1 METDDNQSI
10 PFTILKKYHDR
21 IVQDIQGD
29 VIMILFKKQVL
40 TENEYRNIK
49 FERNREKEACR
60 LLELLPSKG
69 RNGINQFINYLSIHY
84 PWIAGLLQ
92 HSITNKY
99 NYMFSKEIQEIL
111 TAGEVPQ
118 LSSRHISRVEHVKTL
133 KKLLTELEAN
143 NFIIVNGMT
152 GCGKSSLVVEVL
164 NDPFIT
170 MQYFQGFVQWI
181 NVGRENS
188 SHAECIQTEILNRLN
203 NQEQLITPPLII
215 DYEATRKKI
224 RRLWKEKQLTGLL
237 ILDDVCSNEVVKFL
251 DIGCK
256 ILITTNDISIMDG
269 IIDTRVKY
277 LKVNEGFEE
286 KETLNLFSKCLN
298 VDLKSLPSHASKLH
312 SICKGFPLTISL
324 IASQL
329 EMHREE
335 AINNTDRW
343 EFYLNKLSDKTSKP
357 FKYNSHS
364 QNQLKSLEKTIEMCI
379 KSLPSD
385 LQKNYR
391 DFSLFVD
398 DLNIKPEVL
407 SILWN
412 IKKTE
417 VTDIMS
423 ELMRKSLVVRAW
435 NQPLNSYVYSIHDLL
450 LSNLK
455 RLISHQEY
463 KELHKKC
470 IDHYRNYC
478 KGNFANLPKNDNYIF
493 LYFGYHL
500 KNADMLEEFPKWFLN
515 LRFIESKICATGPA
529 DLLADLKKYKI
540 YIVVKSIHEEYIK
553 EIENFVKR
561 YGPNLYR
568 TKCDIVQLGLQEPE
582 TSFIYNESYK
592 LAKASGK
599 LYFYY
604 DIRPS
609 QNFHP
614 EPHISIVRDK
624 IETVIFGNR
633 HDEVLIA
640 TNSGSIKL
648 WNIISDRCLY
658 TYNGHTK
665 RVTHLAKNKLKNL
678 FLSTSDDSTIRIW
691 NMNSF
696 PESENSQTRTPS
708 PETRQEHWQNV
719 FRQDFKRPIENTNAD
734 CIYVL
739 EHDSPVIFAQFSP
752 NDRLV
757 VSSSTDKTLKIWKL
771 NDDNYKIQKSIM
783 QNHII
788 NRCYFVENKTCDS
801 DKILFSTFGSIV
813 SSGIYGCEFPFD
825 HCTGLL
831 YFKEK
836 LLSFFHLPSSE
847 GQDKMLVMTPT
858 LLQSY
863 DFNWENEK
871 KTTPPLVY
879 PKPIGYRQYKLIS
892 ISEENTNN
900 FSRYIAFSLSNSTIK
915 ICDLSNGYN
924 FLDLYNS
931 NEGISNLDW
940 FWSKTDQSFWLLS
953 AANKSIRLWCLK
965 DIKQY
970 ACAHRTISTNQSN
983 SNIENMCKNEMLS
996 LQNYKLFSE
1005 EQNLYC
1011 YKLQR
1016 NFDAVWLDN
1025 DSVLVAAVTKC
1036 GTLKILFEGL
1046 DQWSMINESVLAL
1059 TIVHPHQFFDQTM
1072 IIVACKNLS
1081 VYCMKFHKAEYLF
1094 KTSQM
1099 VDQIFACFDNDDL
1112 TIAFLL
1118 KQCIKVN
1125 EKKIDQAIEIWSN
1138 KKKYEVFVHDFI
1150 NCFLFHDKVILL
1162 YNVHGI
1168 YILNLR
1174 DESKIKLEI
1183 NCIKI
1188 NGSLM
1193 LDSSNLAVVDNGNY
1207 LKIYQLTSDFCLNL
1221 IDQYP
1226 LPFLEYE
1233 VTPISISNNKKL
1245 IAIGGQ
1251 KHIVLIDN
1259 TLKTRKCYKIGPNVN
1274 NIQSMVW
1281 SSDNTRIA
1289 IKEDNQIITLDV
1301 ESGKILASVRLT
1313 VDKFF
1318 VNSVLNKYIAVNTTG
1333 QLVKLNLYSDS

>member
-1 METDDNQSI
+1 MEVVDNQSI
-10 PFTILKKYHDR
+10 PCTMLKKYHGR

-29 VIMILFKKQVL
+29 VIEALLKKQVL
-40 TENEYRNIK
+40 TESEFCDIK
-49 FERNREKEACR
+49 SVKNCKEQAGR

-69 RNGINQFINYLSIHY
+69 QNGINQFLNYLSIHY
-84 PWIAGLLQ
+84 SWIASLLQ
-92 HSITNKY
+92 DSITNKY
-99 NYMFSKEIQEIL
+99 NCMFSKEMQDIL

-118 LSSRHISRVEHVKTL
+118 LSSRHVSRVKHVKTL

-152 GCGKSSLVVEVL
+152 GCGKSSLIVEVL

-170 MQYFQGFVQWI
+170 IQYLQGFVQWI

-215 DYEATRKKI
+215 NYEDTRKKI
-224 RRLWKEKQLTGLL
+224 QHLWKQKQLAGLL
-237 ILDDVCSNEVVKFL
+237 ILDDVCSNEIVKFL

-269 IIDTRVKY
+269 IIDTRIKY

-286 KETLNLFSKCLN
+286 KETLSLFSKCLN
-298 VDLKSLPSHASKLH
+298 VNFKSLPSHASKLH

-343 EFYLNKLSDKTSKP
+343 EFYLNKLSDKTNKL
-357 FKYNSHS
+357 FKYSSYS
-364 QNQLKSLEKTIEMCI
+364 QNQLKSLEKAIEMCI
-379 KSLPSD
+379 KSLSSD
-385 LQKNYR
+385 LQQNYR

-407 SILWN
+407 SILWG
-412 IKKTE
+412 IKITE

-423 ELMRKSLVVRAW
+423 ELMRKSLVVRIW

-450 LSNLK
+450 LNNLK
-455 RLISHQEY
+455 RMMNHQEY

-470 IDHYRNYC
+470 IDRYRDYC

-540 YIVVKSIHEEYIK
+540 YIVVKSIHEEYVK

-561 YGPNLYR
+561 YGPNLYK

-582 TSFIYNESYK
+582 TSFIYKESYK
-592 LAKASGK
+592 LAKASRK

-609 QNFHP
+609 QNCHP
-614 EPHISIVRDK
+614 EPHISIIRDK
-624 IETVIFGNR
+624 IETVIFGNQ
-633 HDEVLIA
+633 HDEALIA

-665 RVTHLAKNKLKNL
+665 RVTHLVKNNLKSL

-719 FRQDFKRPIENTNAD
+719 FGQNFKIPTDNTNTD
-734 CIYVL
+734 CIFVL
-739 EHDSPVIFAQFSP
+739 KHDSPVIFAQFSP
-752 NDRLV
+752 NDKLI

-771 NDDNYKIQKSIM
+771 KEGNYEIQNSIM
-783 QNHII
+783 QTNTI
-788 NRCYFVENKTCDS
+788 NRCYFVETKTC
-801 DKILFSTFGSIV
+801 DKILFSTIGSI
-813 SSGIYGCEFPFD
+813 SSGIYECEFPFE

-831 YFKEK
+831 YFRER
-836 LLSFFHLPSSE
+836 LLSFFHIPSSE

-858 LLQSY
+858 FMQIY
-863 DFNWENEK
+863 CFNWKDEK
-871 KTTPPLVY
+871 KTAPPLVY

-900 FSRYIAFSLSNSTIK
+900 HTRYIAFSLSNSTIK
-915 ICDLSNGYN
+915 VCDLFTGYN

-940 FWSKTDQSFWLLS
+940 FWSRIDQSFWLLS

-970 ACAHRTISTNQSN
+970 ACAHKTISTNQSN
-983 SNIENMCKNEMLS
+983 NTIKNMCKNEILS

-1046 DQWSMINESVLAL
+1046 DQWSMIDEQVLAL
-1059 TIVHPHQFFDQTM
+1059 TIIHPNQIVDQTM
-1072 IIVACKNLS
+1072 IIAACKDLS
-1081 VYCMKFHKAEYLF
+1081 VYCMKFQTAEYLF

-1099 VDQIFACFDNDDL
+1099 VDQIFASFDHDVL

-1138 KKKYEVFVHDFI
+1138 KKRYEVFVHDFI

-1162 YNVHGI
+1162 YNIHGI
-1168 YILNLR
+1168 YILNLC
-1174 DESKIKLEI
+1174 DESIIKLEI

-1193 LDSSNLAVVDNGNY
+1193 LDSSHLAVVDNGNH
-1207 LKIYQLTSDFCLNL
+1207 LKIYQLTFDLNLNL

-1226 LPFLEYE
+1226 LPFLEHE
-1233 VTPISISNNKKL
+1233 VTPISISNDKKF

-1251 KHIVLIDN
+1251 KHIV
-1259 TLKTRKCYKIGPNVN
+1259 V
-1274 NIQSMVW
+1274 S
-1281 SSDNTRIA
+1281 
-1289 IKEDNQIITLDV
+1289 II
-1301 ESGKILASVRLT
+1301 I
-1313 VDKFF
+1313 
-1318 VNSVLNKYIAVNTTG
+1318 
-1333 QLVKLNLYSDS
+1333 

>member
-1 METDDNQSI
+1 
-10 PFTILKKYHDR
+10 
-21 IVQDIQGD
+21 
-29 VIMILFKKQVL
+29 
-40 TENEYRNIK
+40 
-49 FERNREKEACR
+49 
-60 LLELLPSKG
+60 
-69 RNGINQFINYLSIHY
+69 
-84 PWIAGLLQ
+84 
-92 HSITNKY
+92 
-99 NYMFSKEIQEIL
+99 
-111 TAGEVPQ
+111 
-118 LSSRHISRVEHVKTL
+118 
-133 KKLLTELEAN
+133 
-143 NFIIVNGMT
+143 
-152 GCGKSSLVVEVL
+152 
-164 NDPFIT
+164 
-170 MQYFQGFVQWI
+170 
-181 NVGRENS
+181 
-188 SHAECIQTEILNRLN
+188 
-203 NQEQLITPPLII
+203 
-215 DYEATRKKI
+215 
-224 RRLWKEKQLTGLL
+224 
-237 ILDDVCSNEVVKFL
+237 
-251 DIGCK
+251 
-256 ILITTNDISIMDG
+256 MDG

-277 LKVNEGFEE
+277 FKVNEGFEE

-324 IASQL
+324 IGTQL

-357 FKYNSHS
+357 FKYTPYN
-364 QNQLKSLEKTIEMCI
+364 QNQLKSLEKAIAMCI
-379 KSLPSD
+379 KSLPND

-412 IKKTE
+412 IKTTE

-423 ELMRKSLVVRAW
+423 ELMRKSLVVRVW

-455 RLISHQEY
+455 SMMNHQEH

-470 IDHYRNYC
+470 IDRYRDYC
-478 KGNFANLPKNDNYIF
+478 SGNFANLPKNDNYIF

-500 KNADMLEEFPKWFLN
+500 KNADMLEEFPRWFLN

-529 DLLADLKKYKI
+529 DLLADLKKYKV

-592 LAKASGK
+592 LAKASRQ

-624 IETVIFGNR
+624 IETVIFGNQ

-640 TNSGSIKL
+640 TYSGSIKL

-665 RVTHLAKNKLKNL
+665 RVTHLVKNKLKNL

-691 NMNSF
+691 KMNSF
-696 PESENSQTRTPS
+696 PEFENSQTRTPS

-719 FRQDFKRPIENTNAD
+719 FRQDFKKPSENTNTD
-734 CIYVL
+734 CIFVL

-771 NDDNYKIQKSIM
+771 KDGKLQKSIV
-783 QNHII
+783 QTNIV
-788 NRCYFVENKTCDS
+788 NRCYFVEDMSCDR
-801 DKILFSTFGSIV
+801 ILFSTIGPMRC
-813 SSGIYGCEFPFD
+813 GIYGCEFPFD

-836 LLSFFHLPSSE
+836 LLSFFHLSNSE
-847 GQDKMLVMTPT
+847 GHDKIMVMTPN
-858 LLQSY
+858 LLQIY
-863 DFNWENEK
+863 DFNLENEQ
-871 KTTPPLVY
+871 KTEPPIVY
-879 PKPIGYRQYKLIS
+879 PQPIGYRQYKLIS

-900 FSRYIAFSLSNSTIK
+900 FSRYTAFSLSNSTIK

-940 FWSKTDQSFWLLS
+940 FWSKTDQSYWLLS

-983 SNIENMCKNEMLS
+983 SDIENMCKNEMLS

-1016 NFDAVWLDN
+1016 NFDAVWLNN

-1059 TIVHPHQFFDQTM
+1059 TIVHPHLFFDQTM

-1081 VYCMKFHKAEYLF
+1081 VYCMKLHTAEYLF
-1094 KTSQM
+1094 KTSQT
-1099 VDQIFACFDNDDL
+1099 VDHIYACFDRGNL

-1125 EKKIDQAIEIWSN
+1125 ENKINQVMEIWWN
-1138 KKKYEVFVHDFI
+1138 KKKYEMLVHDFI

-1174 DESKIKLEI
+1174 DESRIKLEI

-1207 LKIYQLTSDFCLNL
+1207 LKIYQLTFDFRLNL
-1221 IDQYP
+1221 IDQYE
-1226 LPFLEYE
+1226 LPFLEHE

-1251 KHIVLIDN
+1251 KYIVFIDN
-1259 TLKTRKCYKIGPNVN
+1259 ILKTIKKCEYPNVN
-1274 NIQSMVW
+1274 NIQSMIW
-1281 SSDNTRIA
+1281 SSDDLRIA

-1318 VNSVLNKYIAVNTTG
+1318 ANSVLNKYIAVNTTG
-1333 QLVKLNLYSDS
+1333 QLVKLNLFNDS

>member
-1 METDDNQSI
+1 MEIDDNQNI
-10 PFTILKKYHDR
+10 PCNILKEYHDS
-21 IVQDIQGD
+21 IIQDIQGD
-29 VIMILFKKQVL
+29 MILALFETQVL
-40 TENEYRNIK
+40 TENEYNNIK
-49 FERNREKEACR
+49 SERNREKEASR

-69 RNGINQFINYLSIHY
+69 RNGINQFLNHLSTHY
-84 PWIAGLLQ
+84 SWIARLLQ
-92 HSITNKY
+92 HSITIKY
-99 NYMFSKEIQEIL
+99 NVMFSKKIQESL

-118 LSSRHISRVEHVKTL
+118 LSSRHVSRVKHVKTL
-133 KKLLTELEAN
+133 KKLLTELEVN

-181 NVGRENS
+181 HVGQENS
-188 SHAECIQTEILNRLN
+188 SHPECIQTEILNRLN

-215 DYEATRKKI
+215 DYEETRKKI
-224 RRLWKEKQLTGLL
+224 RDLWKQKQLTGGLL
-237 ILDDVCSNEVVKFL
+237 ILDDVCSNEIVKSL

-256 ILITTNDISIMDG
+256 ILITTNDISIMDD

-286 KETLNLFSKCLN
+286 KETLDLFSKCLS
-298 VDLKSLPSHASKLH
+298 VDLRSLPSHASKLH

-324 IASQL
+324 IAAQL
-329 EMHREE
+329 EVHREE
-335 AINNTDRW
+335 TINNTDRW
-343 EFYLNKLSDKTSKP
+343 EFYLNELSDKTSEP
-357 FKYNSHS
+357 FKYTRHS
-364 QNQLKSLEKTIEMCI
+364 QNQFKSLEKAIEMCI
-379 KSLPSD
+379 KSLPDD
-385 LQKNYR
+385 LQKNYQ
-391 DFSLFVD
+391 DFSIFVE

-412 IKKTE
+412 INQIE
-417 VTDIMS
+417 VEDIMS
-423 ELMRKSLVVRAW
+423 ELMRKSLVVRVW

-455 RLISHQEY
+455 KMMNRQEY
-463 KELHKKC
+463 KALHKKC
-470 IDHYRNYC
+470 IDRYRDYC
-478 KGNFANLPKNDNYIF
+478 KGNFANLPKTDNYIF

-500 KNADMLEEFPKWFLN
+500 KNADMLEEFPQWFLN

-529 DLLADLKKYKI
+529 DLLADLKKYKT
-540 YIVVKSIHEEYIK
+540 YIVVQSTYEYIK

-561 YGPNLYR
+561 CGPNLYR

-582 TSFIYNESYK
+582 TSFIYTESYK
-592 LAKASGK
+592 LAKASTQ

-648 WNIISDRCLY
+648 WNIISDKCLY

-665 RVTHLAKNKLKNL
+665 VVTHLVKNKLKNL

-696 PESENSQTRTPS
+696 PESENSKTRTPS
-708 PETRQEHWQNV
+708 PESRQEHWQNV
-719 FRQDFKRPIENTNAD
+719 YHQDYKRPTGNINTD
-734 CIYVL
+734 CVFVL
-739 EHDSPVIFAQFSP
+739 KHDSPVIFAQFSP
-752 NDRLV
+752 YDDTLV

-771 NDDNYKIQKSIM
+771 KDGNYAIHKSFTL
-783 QNHII
+783 NCII
-788 NRCYFVENKTCDS
+788 NRCYFVGNMTHEAR
-801 DKILFSTFGSIV
+801 ILFSTLVNGPIKTSA
-813 SSGIYGCEFPFD
+813 IYRCEWPFD
-825 HCTGLL
+825 HYAGLF

-836 LLSFFHLPSSE
+836 LLSFFYLPSSE
-847 GQDKMLVMTPT
+847 GQDKMLVMTPN
-858 LLQSY
+858 LVRSY
-863 DFNWENEK
+863 EFNWENEN
-871 KTTPPLVY
+871 KTSLPTLVY
-879 PKPIGYRQYKLIS
+879 PKPVGYRHYKLSS
-892 ISEENTNN
+892 ISEENTYNN
-900 FSRYIAFSLSNSTIK
+900 FRYIAFSLSNSTIK

-940 FWSKTDQSFWLLS
+940 FWSRTDQSNWLLS

-965 DIKQY
+965 DITQY
-970 ACAHRTISTNQSN
+970 ACAHKTNTTNQSN
-983 SNIENMCKNEMLS
+983 SNLENECKNEILS
-996 LQNYKLFSE
+996 LLNYKLFSE
-1005 EQNLYC
+1005 DQNLYC

-1016 NFDAVWLDN
+1016 NFDAVWVDN

-1036 GTLKILFEGL
+1036 GTLKVLFEGL
-1046 DQWSMINESVLAL
+1046 DQWSMIDKRVLAL
-1059 TIVHPHQFFDQTM
+1059 TIVQSHQCVDQTM
-1072 IIVACKNLS
+1072 IIVACKDFS
-1081 VYCMKFHKAEYLF
+1081 VYSLKFQTSEYLF
-1094 KTSQM
+1094 KTSQL
-1099 VDQIFACFDNDDL
+1099 VEQIFACFDCGDL

-1118 KQCIKVN
+1118 KQSI
-1125 EKKIDQAIEIWSN
+1125 KKIDQAIEIWSN
-1138 KKKYEVFVHDFI
+1138 KKKYEVIVHDLI
-1150 NCFLFHDKVILL
+1150 NCFVFHDKVILL
-1162 YNVHGI
+1162 YNVHDI
-1168 YILNLR
+1168 YILNLL
-1174 DESKIKLEI
+1174 EKSTIKLEI

-1193 LDSSNLAVVDNGNY
+1193 LDPSNLAVVNNGNCLEIY
-1207 LKIYQLTSDFCLNL
+1207 LLTSDWSLNL
-1221 IDQYP
+1221 IYKYP
-1226 LPFLEYE
+1226 LSFLEHE
-1233 VTPISISNNKKL
+1233 ATPISVSNNKRF

-1251 KHIVLIDN
+1251 KHIVCIDKKLN
-1259 TLKTRKCYKIGPNVN
+1259 AHKKYTFDPSVN
-1274 NIQSMVW
+1274 NIQSMIW
-1281 SSDNTRIA
+1281 SSDDTRIT

-1301 ESGKILASVRLT
+1301 ESGIILASVKLT

-1318 VNSVLNKYIAVNTTG
+1318 ANPILNKYIAVNTTG
-1333 QLVKLNLYSDS
+1333 QLVKLNLPSDS